1 MPFIDL
7 HSHVLPGVDDGPKSW
22 DDTMRMLRRAA
33 QGGTGT
39 IVATPHSRDRAS
51 WEDIATLRRLC
62 DQANETL
69 GKERLPL
76 TVVLGMENSLLLDTA
91 KRVQA
96 GAGLTYNG
104 SRYVLVELPFLQ
116 LPLYWEEELFQ
127 LQLQDYI
134 PLIAHPERQ
143 AQIQERP
150 EFLAPVVERGMLAQV
165 TAGSLTGV
173 FGSRVKKVAER
184 LVAKGLVQ
192 VIASD
197 CHVPDGP
204 RNPDLADG
212 VWAAAKLIGEKRALA
227 MATAVPQA
235 ILSGQPLPKPD

>member
-7 HSHVLPGVDDGPKSW
+7 HSHVLPGVDDGPKTW
-22 DDTMRMLRRAA
+22 DETMRMLRRAA
-33 QGGTGT
+33 QSGTGT

-51 WEDIATLRRLC
+51 WEDTGTLRRLC

-69 GKERLPL
+69 RSEELQL
-76 TVVLGMENSLLLDTA
+76 AVVLGMENSLLFGTT

-96 GAGLTYNG
+96 GDGLTYNG

-116 LPLYWEEELFQ
+116 LPLYWEEEMFQ
-127 LQLQDYI
+127 MQLQDYI

-150 EFLAPVVERGMLAQV
+150 ELLAPVIERGILAQV

-173 FGSRVKKVAER
+173 FGPRVKKAAER
-184 LVAKGLVQ
+184 LVSKGLVQ

-204 RNPDLADG
+204 RNPDLTDG

-227 MATAVPQA
+227 MATTVPQA
-235 ILSGQPLPKPD
+235 IISGQPLPAL